1 MKTKLI
7 ILGMIFACLILQCSL
22 MPAIAIASVTPNL
35 MIVFVVS
42 FGLMRGKRSG
52 LLIGLICG
60 LLTDMMFMVLG
71 NYIIGFRGII
81 YMYIGFFS
89 GYCYRIFYDDDVK
102 MPVILAAASD
112 LVYGILMYGVTFL
125 LRGRVNF
132 FYYLGR
138 VIMPEV
144 VYTIVLTLICYWL
157 FLYINRRIEKSD
169 KRSVD
174 SFV

>member
-1 MKTKLI
+1 MM
-7 ILGMIFACLILQCSL
+7 LGCLLLQCSL
-22 MPAIAIASVTPNL
+22 IPAISIASVSPNL

-52 LLIGLICG
+52 MIIGFVCG
-60 LLTDMMFMVLG
+60 LMTDLMFMVLD
-71 NYIIGFRGII
+71 NYIIGFHAII
-81 YMYIGFFS
+81 YMYIGYFC

-102 MPVILAAASD
+102 MPVFLTAVSD
-112 LVYGILMYGVTFL
+112 LCYGLLVYGMQFL

-132 FYYLGR
+132 FYYLR
-138 VIMPEV
+138 RIILPEV
-144 VYTIVLTLICYWL
+144 VYTILLTLVCYWL
-157 FLYINRRIEKSD
+157 FLYINRKLEKSD